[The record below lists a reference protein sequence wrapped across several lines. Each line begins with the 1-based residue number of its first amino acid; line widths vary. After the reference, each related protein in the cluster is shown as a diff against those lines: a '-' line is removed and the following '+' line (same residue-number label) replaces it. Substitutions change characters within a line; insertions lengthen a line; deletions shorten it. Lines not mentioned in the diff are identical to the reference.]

1 MNDTQSNSHLR
12 TAWLVVILLIP
23 VALLNYLD
31 RQMLAAMKS
40 SMMGDIPDIAT
51 KANWGLVLGSFKW
64 VYAIL
69 SPVGGYL
76 SDRLSRRHVICLS
89 LFIWSAVTWATG
101 HVTSFN
107 ELIAA
112 RAIMGISEAFYI
124 PAALALITDYHLGPT
139 RSRA

>member
-1 MNDTQSNSHLR
+1 MQDQTSNSISR

-51 KANWGLVLGSFKW
+51 KANWGFVLGSFKW

-76 SDRLSRRHVICLS
+76 SDRLSRRHVIAGS
-89 LFIWSAVTWATG
+89 L
-101 HVTSFN
+101 N
-107 ELIAA
+107 
-112 RAIMGISEAFYI
+112 RSE
-124 PAALALITDYHLGPT
+124 
-139 RSRA
+139 R